1 MNPEEKI
8 NKEQRFNLTTKAVD
22 LGDGEIEV
30 IVASEDVDRDG
41 EILDLKGLDIKR
53 YMKNPIVLWAHDYS
67 QPPIAKTV
75 ELVKEEAG
83 KLRAKVKFAVAQ
95 YPFAKLIYEL
105 VKDGFQNASSIGF
118 IPKEGEFDE
127 AKNAFRFTKSEMLE
141 FSMVPVPAN
150 PFALVTAKGY
160 SKHTAEVV
168 ERVYKGEMKAEEVKD
183 EDISISED
191 QSQLTIKVSG
201 NPEMIQKLAT
211 ALSTPN
217 QNSMQTGETQGEQK
231 SAVEPTK
238 KVKRLIKKIK
248 VLVVK

>member
-1 MNPEEKI
+1 MEINEKL
-8 NKEQRFNLTTKAVD
+8 NKEQQLNITTKAVD

-30 IVASEDVDRDG
+30 IVATEDVDRDG
-41 EILDLKGLDIKR
+41 EILDLNGLDVKR
-53 YMKNPIVLWAHDYS
+53 YMKNPIVLWGHDYNM
-67 QPPIAKTV
+67 PPIGKTL
-75 ELVKEEAG
+75 ELIKDEAG
-83 KLRAKVKFAVAQ
+83 RLKAKVKFAVTQ
-95 YPFAKLIYEL
+95 NPFAKMVYEL

-127 AKNAFRFTKSEMLE
+127 SKNAFRYTKSEMLE

-160 SKHTAEVV
+160 SEHTAKVV
-168 ERVYKGEMKAEEVKD
+168 EKVFAGEMKASDVTEA
-183 EDISISED
+183 DIQPAESE
-191 QSQLTIKVSG
+191 LTIKVSG
-201 NPEMIQKLAT
+201 NPETIQNLAT

-217 QNSMQTGETQGEQK
+217 QNSMQSGETQGEQK

-238 KVKRLIKKIK
+238 KVKRLIKRK